1 MSDDILLVERKV
13 PAVVLTLNRP
23 AARNALSSPLLAR
36 VRSALLEAEQDP
48 EIRGVVL
55 TGSEKFFSAG
65 ADLKEAMENHTPL
78 EIGRWLDRF
87 TDLNRTIERLS
98 KPVIAAIN
106 GHCMTGALEV
116 ALACD
121 IRLAGAEAKF
131 AITSSRIGT
140 VAGAGGTQRLPRM
153 VGIQRAKDI
162 LMGAEVFGAGQAKEY
177 GIVLDVFAPDQVVD
191 RALERVSVYAERAP
205 LSVWFAKKAVH
216 VGMQMDLEDG
226 IELEQSMVA
235 HLYSTDDRI
244 EGITAFLE
252 KRDATFKGK

>member
-1 MSDDILLVERKV
+1 MSDDILLVERRA
-13 PAVVLTLNRP
+13 PATLLTLNRP
-23 AARNALSSPLLAR
+23 DARNALSSPLLAR
-36 VRSALLEAEQDP
+36 IRAELLAAEQDP
-48 EIRGVVL
+48 DIRGIVL
-55 TGSEKFFSAG
+55 TGNEKFFSAG

-78 EIGRWLDRF
+78 EIGRWLDHF
-87 TDLNRTIERLS
+87 TELNRTIERLS

-121 IRLAGAEAKF
+121 IRLAGTEAKF

-140 VAGAGGTQRLPRM
+140 VAGAGGTQRLPRL

-162 LMGAEVFGAGQAKEY
+162 LMGAEVFGAEQAKDY
-177 GIVLDVFAPDQVVD
+177 GIVLDVFAPDQVVEK
-191 RALERVSVYAERAP
+191 ALERIGVYAERAP
-205 LSVWFAKKAVH
+205 LSVWFAKKAVN
-216 VGMQMDLEDG
+216 VGMQMDLEDA

-235 HLYSTDDRI
+235 HLYSTEDRI

-252 KRDATFKGK
+252 KRSATFKGK